1 MSYIIS
7 RNGRCNI
14 TIYQQYFNRS
24 SENVA
29 WCLRRLNELTLLAHS
44 LCYKRRDL
52 PSLHH
57 PTIIGK
63 ILQFGLRYL
72 CGNFGEHS
80 MYAVN
85 HSGFAFL
92 VPYLQHFC
100 DLRFI
105 SLVLCRCLFAFSWH
119 VKRLAV
125 RARAN
130 NTSTTE
136 SQLSIVE
143 MLDQVH
149 FSGRRL
155 CWKWQN
161 MM

>member
-24 SENVA
+24 SENVP
-29 WCLRRLNELTLLAHS
+29 WWLRRLNELTLLANS
-44 LCYKRRDL
+44 LCCKRRDL
-52 PSLHH
+52 PSIHH
-57 PTIIGK
+57 FTIIGK
-63 ILQFGLRYL
+63 IRQFGLRYP
-72 CGNFGEHS
+72 CGNIDEHG

-85 HSGFAFL
+85 HSGFVFL
-92 VPYLQHFC
+92 VPYLQHFR

-105 SLVLCRCLFAFSWH
+105 SIVLCRCLFAFLWH

-136 SQLSIVE
+136 SQLCRNAGPSA
-143 MLDQVH
+143 
-149 FSGRRL
+149 F
-155 CWKWQN
+155 
-161 MM
+161 